1 MNSKGIQFFYDHV
14 HCNHDGPCDEDDDTE
29 IIMAAAAMMVHADY
43 QPPKRRGSIIG
54 CSPALNRDKVAA
66 HECMYKDYF
75 HRTDPVFPEK
85 TFRR

>member
-14 HCNHDGPCDEDDDTE
+14 IDSSSDDEDDDTE
-29 IIMAAAAMMVHADY
+29 IIIATTAMMVHADY

-54 CSPALNRDKVAA
+54 RSPALNRDKEAA
-66 HECMYKDYF
+66 RERLFKDYF

-85 TFRR
+85 KFRR